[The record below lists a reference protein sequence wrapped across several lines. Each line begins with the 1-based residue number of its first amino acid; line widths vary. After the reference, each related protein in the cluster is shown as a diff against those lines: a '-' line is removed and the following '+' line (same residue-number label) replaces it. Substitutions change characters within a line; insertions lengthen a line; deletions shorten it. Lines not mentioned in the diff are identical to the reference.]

1 MKELI
6 EIYLYAYNM
15 RQDVQHVTKLM
26 VRSGSHFHSAFG
38 SSFKK
43 VTLFCAKRVVK
54 YVKVRL
60 SF

>member
-1 MKELI
+1 
-6 EIYLYAYNM
+6 M

-38 SSFKK
+38 SSFK